1 MANVLKALTS
11 AFKKSHVAPV
21 DSRGGWWPWIREP
34 YSGAWQNNEDWSVSS
49 VLEHPVVYRC
59 IGLISSDIGK
69 LRIGLMQ
76 RDKDGIWT
84 WANSASVNALL
95 RKPNRYQNH
104 IQFKESWMISKL
116 IRGNTY
122 VLKQRD
128 ARGNTGALYVLD
140 PSRVQVLV
148 AQDGSVFYQLSQDSL
163 VGQESTSVTVPA
175 SEIIHDRMNCF
186 FHPMVGISP
195 LFAAGMSATQGLRI
209 INDSAK
215 FFDNGARPS
224 GILSAPGAIS
234 DETAGRMK
242 AHWDANYTGDNAG
255 KVAVLGDGLKF
266 EPMRMTSVDAQLV
279 EQMHSSDESIC
290 TAFGVP
296 AYKVGVGQM
305 PTHDNIDAL
314 TQDYY
319 SQCLQVHIESME
331 AGLDEGLD
339 VPANQ
344 RTELDLNGLIRMDSG
359 KQIETLVAGVRGSV
373 YTPNEGR
380 KRINLKPLTG
390 GDTVYMQHQDYSIQ
404 ALAWRDAQPNPFDP
418 TPTTQPAPAGT
429 EQDSEDQMRM
439 LALLVEKELR
449 Q

>member
-1 MANVLKALTS
+1 
-11 AFKKSHVAPV
+11 
-21 DSRGGWWPWIREP
+21 
-34 YSGAWQNNEDWSVSS
+34 
-49 VLEHPVVYRC
+49 
-59 IGLISSDIGK
+59 
-69 LRIGLMQ
+69 
-76 RDKDGIWT
+76 
-84 WANSASVNALL
+84 
-95 RKPNRYQNH
+95 
-104 IQFKESWMISKL
+104 
-116 IRGNTY
+116 
-122 VLKQRD
+122 
-128 ARGNTGALYVLD
+128 
-140 PSRVQVLV
+140 
-148 AQDGSVFYQLSQDSL
+148 
-163 VGQESTSVTVPA
+163 
-175 SEIIHDRMNCF
+175 
-186 FHPMVGISP
+186 
-195 LFAAGMSATQGLRI
+195 
-209 INDSAK
+209 
-215 FFDNGARPS
+215 
-224 GILSAPGAIS
+224 
-234 DETAGRMK
+234 MK